1 MTRSIDCP
9 TRRRAVAAV
18 ITALLITVLL
28 GFTAIAVDLSWL
40 AAARRQEQTCVDN
53 CALATAHFIANQPLG
68 SDRRI
73 VSAQATQY
81 GIAFMPANPVEHI
94 PLTPDSVETGI
105 AVHEDGPDSKV
116 VGFVPGDIVYDAVRV
131 FVTMSVSEERDQ
143 SLPAFFGTIL
153 GVDHFEPQAE
163 AIVLLDITAGGMI
176 PFTVHRKRWDAYLN
190 PQSPFYQDEWSW
202 DEANGAQHD
211 LVGDG
216 IPEIVMYP
224 DKGITCSGNF
234 GALNVDIDSQSLPEM
249 AQQIQFGVSREALEN
264 EIRAD
269 YDIELDTYL
278 WVDKNGLPYFTLEG
292 EKIVDDFGDPFKFL
306 MGRFAHPNGN
316 PFDVQIT
323 GEPGLRIGRPM
334 RDALDLRLGQIVGI
348 FIHTQCGPDT
358 DGANSL
364 YTIPEI
370 RYARL
375 MGHQLRTNDMWIVVQ
390 PTGEDPS
397 SIIDIEVA
405 GLGK

>member
-9 TRRRAVAAV
+9 THRRAVAAV

-73 VSAQATQY
+73 VSAQATNY
-81 GIAFMPANPVEHI
+81 GIAFMPTNPVERI

-105 AVHEDGPDSKV
+105 ALRENGRDSKV
-116 VGFVPGDIVYDAVRV
+116 VGFVPGDIVYNAVRV
-131 FVTMSVSEERDQ
+131 FVTMSEDRNQ
-143 SLPAFFGTIL
+143 SLPSFFGTIL
-153 GVDHFEPQAE
+153 GVEHFEPQAE

-176 PFTVHRKRWDAYLN
+176 PFTVYIERWDAYLDPN
-190 PQSPFYQDEWSW
+190 SDIYQDNPDKW
-202 DEANGAQHD
+202 DNWRWNGTS
-211 LVGDG
+211 VEKGKDG

-224 DKGITCSGNF
+224 DKEIPCNGNF
-234 GALNVDIDSQSLPEM
+234 GALNIGIDSQSLPEL
-249 AQQIQFGVSREALEN
+249 AQQIQFGVSSEALEN

-269 YDIELDTYL
+269 YEIELDTYP
-278 WVDKNGLPYFTLEG
+278 WVNQD
-292 EKIVDDFGDPFKFL
+292 GDPFKFL
-306 MGRFAHPNGN
+306 MGDFAPSA
-316 PFDVQIT
+316 VQIT
-323 GEPGLRIGRPM
+323 GEPGLRVGTPL
-334 RDALDLRLGQIVGI
+334 RDALDLRLGHIVGI
-348 FIHTQCGPDT
+348 FIHTQCVDN
-358 DGANSL
+358 GANGT

-375 MGHQLRTNDMWIVVQ
+375 MGYHLKTNKKWIVVQ
-390 PTGEDPS
+390 PAGEDPS

>member
-1 MTRSIDCP
+1 MTRSTDCP

-40 AAARRQEQTCVDN
+40 AAARRQEQTSVDN

-68 SDRRI
+68 FDRRI
-73 VSAQATQY
+73 VSKQATDY
-81 GIAFMPANPVEHI
+81 GKAFMPINPVEHI

-105 AVHEDGPDSKV
+105 AIHENGPDSKV

-131 FVTMSVSEERDQ
+131 FVTMSEDRNQ

-153 GVDHFEPQAE
+153 GVNHFEPQAE

-176 PFTVHRKRWDAYLN
+176 PFTVHQKRWNSYLD
-190 PQSPFYQDEWSW
+190 PQGPFYQDDWSW
-202 DEANGAQHD
+202 NGTS
-211 LVGDG
+211 VEEGRSDG

-224 DKGITCSGNF
+224 DRDIPCNGNF
-234 GALNVDIDSQSLPEM
+234 GALNIDIDSQSLPELS
-249 AQQIQFGVSREALEN
+249 QQIQFGVSSEALEN
-264 EIRAD
+264 EILAD

-278 WVDKNGLPYFTLEG
+278 WVDQNGQAYVTSDG
-292 EKIVDDFGDPFKFL
+292 EQIVNDLGDPFEFL
-306 MGRFAHPNGN
+306 MGEFVRPNGN
-316 PFDVQIT
+316 PFDAQIT
-323 GEPGLRIGRPM
+323 GEPGLRIGKPL

-358 DGANSL
+358 NGSNAL

-375 MGHQLRTNDMWIVVQ
+375 MGYQLKTNNMWIVVQ
-390 PTGEDPS
+390 PTGDDPS
-397 SIIDIEVA
+397 AIIDIEVA

>member
-9 TRRRAVAAV
+9 TRRRASAAV
-18 ITALLITVLL
+18 IAALLITVLL

-73 VSAQATQY
+73 VSAQATNY
-81 GIAFMPANPVEHI
+81 GLAFMPTNPVERI

-105 AVHEDGPDSKV
+105 ALHENGRDSKV

-131 FVTMSVSEERDQ
+131 FVTMSEERDQ
-143 SLPAFFGTIL
+143 SLPSFFGTIL

-176 PFTVHRKRWDAYLN
+176 PFTVDRDRWNAYLDPN
-190 PQSPFYQDEWSW
+190 SYVYQDNPDNW
-202 DEANGAQHD
+202 DNWRWNGTTAEE
-211 LVGDG
+211 GRSDG

-224 DKGITCSGNF
+224 DKEGIPCSGNF
-234 GALNVDIDSQSLPEM
+234 GALNIDIDSQSLPEL
-249 AQQIQFGVSREALEN
+249 AQQIQFGVSGEALEN

-278 WVDKNGLPYFTLEG
+278 WVDQ
-292 EKIVDDFGDPFKFL
+292 DGDPFEFL
-306 MGRFAHPNGN
+306 MGDFVHHSGV
-316 PFDVQIT
+316 PFNVQIT
-323 GEPGLRIGRPM
+323 GEPGLRVGKPL
-334 RDALDLRLGQIVGI
+334 RDALDLRLGHIVGI
-348 FIHTQCGPDT
+348 FIHTDCVMG
-358 DGANSL
+358 GANAT

-375 MGHQLRTNDMWIVVQ
+375 MGYDVRTNDMWIVVQ